1 MPEVVV
7 VGGGLA
13 GSEAAWWLAEHGHD
27 VVLYEMRPHVSTPAH
42 QTDGLAELVC
52 SNSFKSQETSNA
64 HGLLKA
70 ELRELGS
77 LLLQEA
83 DEARV
88 PAGAA
93 LAVDRRLFSERVSER
108 LFAHP
113 RIEIRREE
121 VRRLPPAPAI
131 IATGPLTSEALLSAI
146 GKRLGGE
153 GLYFFDAISPIVAA
167 DSIDAGRVY
176 RASRY
181 GKGEDDAY
189 INCPLD
195 SDGYD
200 HLLQAVREGE
210 IYQTH
215 DWDQVPYFEG
225 CLPIEV
231 LASRGRD
238 ALRFGPLKP
247 VGLRDPRTGKIPH
260 AVVQLR
266 QEDRGALMWS
276 LVGFQTRL
284 RYPEQRR
291 VIQLIPGLQDAEILR
306 FGQIHR
312 NSYINSPRLLTAHGS
327 PAGIPDLIF
336 AGQLV
341 GVEGY
346 IESAATGLLAAI
358 NIDRLQ
364 RSLDPTTPPATTML
378 GGLMRYLREADSG
391 NFQPMNANFGLLDPL
406 PRDVRGKRERR
417 EGLARRA
424 LEVMRD
430 WVSAN
435 ASAPASAGR

>member
-1 MPEVVV
+1 M
-7 VGGGLA
+7 
-13 GSEAAWWLAEHGHD
+13 
-27 VVLYEMRPHVSTPAH
+27 
-42 QTDGLAELVC
+42 
-52 SNSFKSQETSNA
+52 
-64 HGLLKA
+64 
-70 ELRELGS
+70 
-77 LLLQEA
+77 
-83 DEARV
+83 
-88 PAGAA
+88 
-93 LAVDRRLFSERVSER
+93 
-108 LFAHP
+108 
-113 RIEIRREE
+113 
-121 VRRLPPAPAI
+121 
-131 IATGPLTSEALLSAI
+131 
-146 GKRLGGE
+146 
-153 GLYFFDAISPIVAA
+153 
-167 DSIDAGRVY
+167 Y

-181 GKGEDDAY
+181 GKGRDAAY

-200 HLLQAVREGE
+200 RLLQAVIEGE
-210 IYQTH
+210 IYHTH
-215 DWDQVPYFEG
+215 EWDQVPYFEG

-266 QEDRGALMWS
+266 QEDRAANMWS

-312 NSYINSPRLLTAHGS
+312 NSYINYPRLLTAHGS
-327 PAGIPDLIF
+327 PAGHPDVIF

-346 IESAATGLLAAI
+346 IESAATGLLAAM

-364 RSLDPTTPPATTML
+364 RGLQPATPPATTML

-391 NFQPMNANFGLLDPL
+391 NFQPMNANFGLLDAL
-406 PRDVRGKRERR
+406 PKEVRGKRERR
-417 EGLARRA
+417 EELARRA
-424 LEVMRD
+424 LEAMRD
-430 WVSAN
+430 WVRAN
-435 ASAPASAGR
+435 AGAPASAGG

>member
-1 MPEVVV
+1 MTEVVV

-13 GSEAAWWLAEHGHD
+13 GSEAAWWLAGHGYD
-27 VVLYEMRPHVSTPAH
+27 VALYEMRPGLDTPAH

-52 SNSFKSQETSNA
+52 SNSFKSEEISNA

-70 ELRELGS
+70 ELRQLGS
-77 LLLQEA
+77 LLLSEA

-93 LAVDRRLFSERVSER
+93 LAVDRKLFSDRVSAR
-108 LFAHP
+108 LLAHE
-113 RIEIRREE
+113 RIEVRREE
-121 VRRLPPAPAI
+121 VRQLPPPPAI

-146 GKRLGGE
+146 RERLGGD

-167 DSIDAGRVY
+167 DSIDASQVY

-181 GKGEDDAY
+181 GKGQDAAY

-195 SDGYD
+195 RGGYEQI
-200 HLLQAVREGE
+200 LEAVLEGE

-215 DWDQVPYFEG
+215 EWDRVPYFEG

-238 ALRFGPLKP
+238 ALRFGPFKP

-266 QEDRGALMWS
+266 REDRAARMWS

-284 RYPEQRR
+284 RYPEQRQ
-291 VIQLIPGLQDAEILR
+291 VIQLIPGLQNAEILR

-312 NSYINSPRLLTAHGS
+312 NSYINHPRLLTSHGS
-327 PAGIPDLIF
+327 PLDCPEVIF

-364 RSLDPTTPPATTML
+364 RGLEPALPPPITML

-391 NFQPMNANFGLLDPL
+391 NFQPMNANFGLVDPL
-406 PRDVRGKRERR
+406 AEGVRGKRERR
-417 EGLARRA
+417 GELARRA
-424 LEVMRD
+424 LDAMGD
-430 WVSAN
+430 WARAN
-435 ASAPASAGR
+435 VGAPTHAGR